1 MSIDDL
7 IDLIDEGQTQYEN
20 LLNAITDWQVE
31 VGSTEEYFNLVK
43 EHTQEK
49 ELTIDVLTQILKKF
63 HSKQAIWDRNQFLH

>member
-31 VGSTEEYFNLVK
+31 VDSTEEYFNLVK
-43 EHTQEK
+43 EHTPEK
-49 ELTIDVLTQILKKF
+49 ELTIDVLTQMLKKF